1 MNSRSLLDICIDRG
15 YIIIWNWFP
24 LPAGFCSEFF
34 TSVISAKECVNRPSF
49 NSSFALEKEITQQE
63 DHSVSASCWAFLCR
77 SRAGSWPDL
86 HIRVWGIVRLF
97 LWNETSCVERYP
109 SEATVFLLSSSSS
122 TCFIFAGKPLVR
134 QQPRAVESFS
144 RNGSLTLCSGIS
156 VFKYPRII
164 DKWNN

>member
-1 MNSRSLLDICIDRG
+1 MFCNHRNRDSKLFSL
-15 YIIIWNWFP
+15 
-24 LPAGFCSEFF
+24 
-34 TSVISAKECVNRPSF
+34 VISAKECVNRPSF

-97 LWNETSCVERYP
+97 LCRNETSCENCHP

-122 TCFIFAGKPLVR
+122 AYFSIAGNPLVR
-134 QQPRAVESFS
+134 QLPRAFEPFS
-144 RNGSLTLCSGIS
+144 RNGSLTLCSGFS
-156 VFKYPRII
+156 VFQYPRIP
-164 DKWNN
+164 DK

>member
-1 MNSRSLLDICIDRG
+1 MLDLVSAASGSKIQSSLHL
-15 YIIIWNWFP
+15 
-24 LPAGFCSEFF
+24 
-34 TSVISAKECVNRPSF
+34 VISAKECVNRPSF

-97 LWNETSCVERYP
+97 LCRNETSCENCHP

-122 TCFIFAGKPLVR
+122 SYLLIAGNSFVR
-134 QQPRAVESFS
+134 QLPRAIAFHS
-144 RNGSLTLCSGIS
+144 RNGRLSLCSGIS
-156 VFKYPRII
+156 VFKNPRINE
-164 DKWNN
+164 K